1 MTTET
6 MTDEPIRARWV
17 SRAEISAGIA
27 TAGAEF
33 VTLLRSLPDHIGAT
47 SVPRLDWTVAETA
60 AHMVSVLRRALGD
73 PRRARS
79 LPELAEL
86 NAVGV
91 DEVAERD
98 LARLADLLE
107 ADLTAVGGILP
118 IPPDDVIV
126 DLHAGLRADLTT
138 GASYILADLQ
148 VHAWDIAVAAGR
160 PWTLD
165 PDRARSTLLTIFPA
179 GGPWVRP
186 DVLAGPTR
194 AVALALG
201 GDVDPLVVE
210 TGGSRYSVSRHVPD
224 GVAVVDADPGDVMLA
239 FPGRVQSS
247 NPAVA
252 ELCGWFLPI

>member
-1 MTTET
+1 MTET
-6 MTDEPIRARWV
+6 VSHEPIRAHWV
-17 SRAEISAGIA
+17 SRAQIVDEIAA
-27 TAGAEF
+27 AGAEF
-33 VTLLRSLPDHIGAT
+33 VDLLRSLPGHGGAT
-47 SVPRLDWTVAETA
+47 PVPHLDWTVAETA

-73 PRRARS
+73 SRRARS

-91 DEVAERD
+91 DEVAERG
-98 LARLADLLE
+98 LARLADLME
-107 ADLTAVGGILP
+107 DDLAAVAGVLP
-118 IPPDDVIV
+118 IPPDNFVV

-160 PWTLD
+160 PWTID
-165 PDRARSTLLTIFPA
+165 PDRARTTVLTVFPA
-179 GGPWVRP
+179 AGPWLKPAVRT
-186 DVLAGPTR
+186 GPPR

-201 GDVDPLVVE
+201 DGADPLVVE
-210 TGGSRYSVSRHVPD
+210 AGRFRYSVSRRVPGD
-224 GVAVVDADPGDVMLA
+224 VAVVDADPADVILA
-239 FPGRVQSS
+239 FPGRVQSA